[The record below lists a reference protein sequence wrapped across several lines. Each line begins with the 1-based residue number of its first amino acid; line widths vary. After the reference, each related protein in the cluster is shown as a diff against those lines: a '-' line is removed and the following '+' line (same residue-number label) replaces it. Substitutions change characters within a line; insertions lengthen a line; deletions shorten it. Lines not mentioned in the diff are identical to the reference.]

1 MTNQDNAVGVMKVL
15 SMHDGLY
22 VRLPAKAVKITGYR
36 KGDKVAVYV
45 STDKTTI
52 KLVKR
57 LDENDIIILPDVP
70 VQQQH
75 IPVEQA
81 DPAQRNRLS
90 LLIQRITGK

>member
-15 SMHDGLY
+15 SMHEGLY
-22 VRLPAKAVKITGYR
+22 VRLPSKAVKITGYR

-57 LDENDIIILPDVP
+57 LDDSDIINLDEPATEL
-70 VQQQH
+70 QH

-81 DPAQRNRLS
+81 GPAARHRLS
-90 LLIQRITGK
+90 ELIQRITGK